1 MNTYRVHYSTGTSRH
16 DEKRYTKTITAS
28 NIAEVAATAVALLAA
43 KSAVITSIE
52 LDPTSKGNR
61 FA

>member
-1 MNTYRVHYSTGTSRH
+1 MTTYRIHYSTGTSRY
-16 DEKRYTKTITAS
+16 DEKRYSKVITAA
-28 NIAEVAATAVALLAA
+28 NIAQAAATAVALLAA

-52 LDPTSKGNR
+52 LDRNSRTDR